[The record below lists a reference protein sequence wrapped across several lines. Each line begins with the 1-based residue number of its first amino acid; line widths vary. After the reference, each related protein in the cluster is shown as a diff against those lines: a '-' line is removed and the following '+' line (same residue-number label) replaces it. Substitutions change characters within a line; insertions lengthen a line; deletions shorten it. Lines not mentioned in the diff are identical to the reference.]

1 MWSLYADLEESFGTF
16 KVKLVDNFY
25 WFNSIFLLLLF
36 NIIASDF
43 SRIKE
48 INWLCIE
55 YITCTLLL
63 TLSNS
68 KLSQL
73 FCRHA
78 SQFMIKS
85 STCELP
91 LHRLSWTMV
100 CFWKKTITLRR
111 PSRYKLMGFYA
122 TFCIF
127 YISIIIH
134 VLVMLYFS
142 PLFFSILK
150 LNYYTW
156 FSIQHMTHCVSIIF
170 LGFLLFE
177 SYKIFCITI
186 NSLNIV
192 GIWEGNSIVQVAKC
206 IWHMEYLPYKVY
218 GTICK
223 YCS

>member
-1 MWSLYADLEESFGTF
+1 MNLDGYKFDFFRLKLFRVEFINHWRCGPCMQIWKRALELLRYNLLIIFTDLI
-16 KVKLVDNFY
+16 VY
-25 WFNSIFLLLLF
+25 FLLLLF
-36 NIIASDF
+36 IIASDF

-68 KLSQL
+68 KLPVLQL

-100 CFWKKTITLRR
+100 CSWKKTITLRR

-122 TFCIF
+122 TFCIY

-142 PLFFSILK
+142 PLFFFYLK
-150 LNYYTW
+150 IELLYMVFYTAHDTLCIYYFTW
-156 FSIQHMTHCVSIIF
+156 FS
-170 LGFLLFE
+170 
-177 SYKIFCITI
+177 
-186 NSLNIV
+186 
-192 GIWEGNSIVQVAKC
+192 VAWK
-206 IWHMEYLPYKVY
+206 L
-218 GTICK
+218 
-223 YCS
+223 